1 MKIKA
6 SIHVQGQFGEL
17 LPIIRN
23 VYPHYW
29 LDIGD
34 LTIHVRD
41 LDQIEL
47 FANDILAQCQ
57 LHRMKAGQ

>member
-1 MKIKA
+1 MKVRA
-6 SIHVQGQFGEL
+6 TLHAQGQHDDL
-17 LPIIRN
+17 LPVIMT
-23 VYPHYW
+23 VGDHYW
-29 LDIGD
+29 VDING

-57 LHRMKAGQ
+57 LHRMKADL